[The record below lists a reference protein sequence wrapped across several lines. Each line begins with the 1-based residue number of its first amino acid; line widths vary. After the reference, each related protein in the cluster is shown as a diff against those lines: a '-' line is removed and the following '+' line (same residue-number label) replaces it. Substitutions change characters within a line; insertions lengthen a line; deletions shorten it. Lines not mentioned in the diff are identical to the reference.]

1 MSSPIERM
9 PLELW
14 FEVFDYLEPYQIFG
28 IRRVSSTFYNNTST
42 RLHAALCCSLYGLTP
57 DLWLYICEHLDYI
70 SIKAVMFS
78 TNVFELLLTRKRTPR
93 LDSLLFREK
102 PPSTWEEHTE
112 QMNDFNRNIVMH
124 PIFTDFPLDDLIY
137 YHRATPEEKKDFGRT
152 RIGPWFSKSVD
163 ENASSPPLLKLRLVC
178 WTTSTETPHA
188 EPHIIHTCIVNFDV
202 SDTCES
208 ILVSDIFK
216 AFSRALCE
224 PALVED
230 WHGNQEQVAVYH
242 HSIKEHPHYAYM
254 LSRFSIRKP
263 KFFGSESTWIE
274 IMPNYHYI

>member
-152 RIGPWFSKSVD
+152 RI
-163 ENASSPPLLKLRLVC
+163 
-178 WTTSTETPHA
+178 
-188 EPHIIHTCIVNFDV
+188 VNFDV